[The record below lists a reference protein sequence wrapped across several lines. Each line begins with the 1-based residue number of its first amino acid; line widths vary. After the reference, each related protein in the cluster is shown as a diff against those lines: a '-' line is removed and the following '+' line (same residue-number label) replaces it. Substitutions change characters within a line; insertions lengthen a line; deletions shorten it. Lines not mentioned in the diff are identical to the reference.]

1 MHPWLNWIEHR
12 PPKAG
17 IARSN
22 RAGCTNKYKMAQE
35 LWQFVFIVVTPR
47 FERAAFDT
55 IVGKNKRETRS
66 SRLTRGEQRELS
78 AGCTNKYKMAQELWQ
93 FE

>member
-1 MHPWLNWIEHR
+1 MDWHTHPWLNWIEHR

-22 RAGCTNKYKMAQE
+22 RAGCANKFKLSRSDDFNLLLCA
-35 LWQFVFIVVTPR
+35 TR

-55 IVGKNKRETRS
+55 IVGKNKRD
-66 SRLTRGEQRELS
+66 
-78 AGCTNKYKMAQELWQ
+78 NAQFAPYEW
-93 FE
+93 

>member
-22 RAGCTNKYKMAQE
+22 RAGCASFFHQGQPNE
-35 LWQFVFIVVTPR
+35 ILSDFNLHND
-47 FERAAFDT
+47 DT
-55 IVGKNKRETRS
+55 D
-66 SRLTRGEQRELS
+66 RL
-78 AGCTNKYKMAQELWQ
+78 
-93 FE
+93 

>member
-22 RAGCTNKYKMAQE
+22 RAGCATNQTA
-35 LWQFVFIVVTPR
+35 LSAVLFVMCSPR
-47 FERAAFDT
+47 FERAAFD
-55 IVGKNKRETRS
+55 NK
-66 SRLTRGEQRELS
+66 
-78 AGCTNKYKMAQELWQ
+78 
-93 FE
+93 

>member
-22 RAGCTNKYKMAQE
+22 RAGCTINTKWRRMRH
-35 LWQFVFIVVTPR
+35 FVFIMDSPR
-47 FERAAFDT
+47 FGRAAFDT
-55 IVGKNKRETRS
+55 IVGKNKRENARFAPY
-66 SRLTRGEQRELS
+66 E
-78 AGCTNKYKMAQELWQ
+78 W
-93 FE
+93 

>member
-22 RAGCTNKYKMAQE
+22 RAGCATNQTAF
-35 LWQFVFIVVTPR
+35 LGGFVCDV
-47 FERAAFDT
+47 
-55 IVGKNKRETRS
+55 
-66 SRLTRGEQRELS
+66 QS
-78 AGCTNKYKMAQELWQ
+78 AI
-93 FE
+93 